1 FVICVKEKMLLT
13 RSHVRDT
20 VRDMD
25 RSAAGPIVVVHEA
38 ELFAATKSV
47 PAELVTVARLV
58 RTPSAVGWTVR
69 VRVAVPLLTIFPN
82 VQVTTPFAWENVP
95 GGVAETNEAPAGTGS
110 VTAVLAAAE
119 GPLLVTWSV

>member
-1 FVICVKEKMLLT
+1 
-13 RSHVRDT
+13 
-20 VRDMD
+20 MD

-47 PAELVTVARLV
+47 AAELVTVAMLV

-82 VQVTTPFAWENVP
+82 VQVTTPFAWENVDRKRVVEGKGVDL
-95 GGVAETNEAPAGTGS
+95 GGRRIIKKK
-110 VTAVLAAAE
+110 AAAE
-119 GPLLVTWSV
+119 GPLLVTRSV

>member
-1 FVICVKEKMLLT
+1 MGPV
-13 RSHVRDT
+13 RS
-20 VRDMD
+20 MD

-47 PAELVTVARLV
+47 AAELVTVAMLV

-95 GGVAETNEAPAGTGS
+95 GWFAIMRQAPRARLLPSATL
-110 VTAVLAAAE
+110 VRAE
-119 GPLLVTWSV
+119 GPLLVT

>member
-1 FVICVKEKMLLT
+1 MTLT
-13 RSHVRDT
+13 PTQTNTCPYTTLFRS
-20 VRDMD
+20 

-38 ELFAATKSV
+38 ELLAGTKSV
-47 PAELVTVARLV
+47 PAELVTVATLV

-82 VQVTTPFAWENVP
+82 VQVTKIGRASCRHRV
-95 GGVAETNEAPAGTGS
+95 VVSETDEAAAGRGS
-110 VTAVLAAAE
+110 VTKVLAAAE